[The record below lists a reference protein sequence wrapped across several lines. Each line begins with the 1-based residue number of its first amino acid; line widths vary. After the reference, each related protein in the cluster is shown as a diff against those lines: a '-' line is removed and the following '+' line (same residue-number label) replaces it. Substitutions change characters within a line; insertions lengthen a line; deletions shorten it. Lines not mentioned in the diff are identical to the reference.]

1 MNPFTDQVGGDHY
14 KNFAFDPF
22 KVCANWPKWAGD
34 IFKYLIRNKSQD
46 DYQKAMHVFAMWMD
60 MDSPPQA
67 QPLASE
73 LTRQWVEMSYDAL
86 DPKVTEVV
94 IALGDYVASPGE
106 ANLQILMETFYEL
119 QESMRNQVPTDQWKR
134 SLDYLDGC
142 LKKLRDMTCS

>member
-34 IFKYLIRNKSQD
+34 VFKYLIRNKGQD

-60 MDSPPQA
+60 MESQPQA

-86 DPKVTEVV
+86 DPKVTEVI

-106 ANLQILMETFYEL
+106 ANLQVLMETFYEL
-119 QESMRNQVPTDQWKR
+119 QEAMRTQVPTDQWKR

-142 LKKLRDMTCS
+142 LKKLKDMTCS

>member
-34 IFKYLIRNKSQD
+34 VFKYLIRNKGQD

-60 MDSPPQA
+60 MESQPQP

-106 ANLQILMETFYEL
+106 ANLQVLMETFYEL
-119 QESMRNQVPTDQWKR
+119 QESMRNQVPSDQWKR

>member
-34 IFKYLIRNKSQD
+34 VFKYLIRKKSQD

-60 MDSPPQA
+60 MESQPQA

-86 DPKVTEVV
+86 DPKVTEVI

-106 ANLQILMETFYEL
+106 ANLQVLMETFYEL
-119 QESMRNQVPTDQWKR
+119 QESMRTEVPTDQWKR
-134 SLDYLDGC
+134 SLDYLDSC
-142 LKKLRDMTCS
+142 LKKLKDMTCS